1 MKKYEIE
8 IDNEVYRVAVREL
21 DADAD
26 MKKEEKTENQTN
38 KEQTPN
44 APTPPP
50 TESVAG
56 TEIKAPMAGTIVNVK
71 VEAGQNVT
79 EGEVLLVLEA
89 MKMENEIVAPADGVI
104 GEVFVNANDSV
115 ESDQLLLTL

>member
-26 MKKEEKTENQTN
+26 MKKEEKTEDQTN

-50 TESVAG
+50 TESVEG

-104 GEVFVNANDSV
+104 GEVFVNANDNV